1 MFKKIFRSLCH
12 VVFVALLLT
21 PFVAK
26 AAEDQFVYAGDL
38 SVDKTEYQSGDE
50 IKGNFTLRN
59 AGDRDAGDVSYKV
72 VLAQIDQDNT
82 RKDVKSYAVISEF
95 QSDSLGVAKK
105 TKTQPINFAIKV
117 PEYAKEGI
125 FEIKIEVLA
134 GSGMVLSWIDS
145 KTFSI
150 KGNNKVT
157 TIVNLTSGS
166 IELSDGTRFPL
177 QAGPMIFAEKDPKQA
192 SFVGELKN
200 VGTQPVSVDI
210 FTVVSK
216 RPFDSKNAVV
226 SEHVS
231 TTIPSGILSPFTLPL
246 PTFNYESGVYEG
258 KVYFQEDKSG
268 KDLMQPVDFR
278 YLIGGESA
286 TIHSLTSDKS
296 LVKKGEEFKIIA
308 SITGAP
314 FDISGAVEGQG
325 EVPAQLATFNL
336 TVLNENGT
344 IIVEEVAQ
352 DVDLSKTTSFEFNLV
367 ASKKSKALKANLTV
381 QNKEGKL
388 LAQFESNLSADY
400 DKQAGVWSRN
410 LLILLLALLAIS
422 IATFVFI
429 RFRKKFPEQ
438 IKSPTSLASFVA
450 FGLVT
455 ASILFSSLTSAVTS
469 PLPAYSYN
477 TDTTKPGFVY
487 TQLMTFYEG
496 NVYEGK
502 GSTASRHFINNSW
515 GPRFVSNMPVDAEYE
530 AGESFTVSAQTT
542 YAVCGNTPFTVDI
555 GAVASGEI
563 APSDS
568 AFGLDII
575 PNAQTGMTKEQAKQF
590 FIANFNQTG
599 KSDRTPANALAQ
611 FEKNLN
617 QFVDVNGKLKG
628 AYGQFVETLNFGT
641 PIVSLD
647 APGYKV
653 GYNYVFSKSLTAPTT
668 PGVHKLW
675 FGVDMIPHK
684 DILNAGLCSN
694 NANTLAKKI
703 FCGANLVNFVDFPS
717 EVLGT
722 ILGYS
727 PDTYYKV
734 KAYQTY
740 KVLPPKP
747 ATFSAA
753 NGGAC
758 GTVNL
763 AWTQKD
769 AFVTGNVDVY
779 KLYRKLPSET
789 SFTLVK
795 SDISS
800 SALSYVD
807 TLPNNT
813 SGTVTYQLVGR
824 HNASG
829 FDSNP
834 IETTI
839 SISGSDCSVVAGA
852 CGSKGNGEY
861 VGSSFAFS
869 SSQLCE
875 TGTAS
880 NSNPSLGEDSFYR
893 WTCGGTNGGA
903 TATCSASADAGTPA
917 CGTKH
922 GVYTAS
928 GYSFNAGELCANG
941 NATPSN
947 PSVSGG
953 VYSWTCSLPNEA
965 AASCSAP
972 ATQTPVNGLC
982 GTKNN
987 QEVSAYFSFA
997 GSELCSAGT
1006 PPATNPVHNSGNF
1019 SWTCEGLNGGADSTC
1034 SAPAAPNC
1042 GTVTAFPS
1050 WPANDSGLCEVGD
1063 VTDKNFSSTIN
1074 RFTWSCEKEGSDLG
1088 SVSCSALKEATVPS
1102 IPVFS
1107 STWMSCDPVTTPD
1120 TNTINLSFKSTSG
1133 SAPAVF
1139 NVYRSTTQSGTYSLK
1154 GSVNASLNAS
1164 GELVGGFADTTAVP
1178 GTTYYFKVEADNDA
1192 GLSNLSVA
1200 QLASTPATC
1209 VEENP
1214 VCGEAANQPLSILPT
1229 TGTPGLCSSGTA
1241 NTIALHSSQTKY
1253 TWNCNV
1259 DGTNQYCEAPRLG
1272 AGDAI
1277 CGSAE
1282 GGSYTS
1288 APIGAGNLC
1297 NAGQSSTPAIDSANS
1312 TKYKWTCTS
1321 INGQNVDT
1329 CRANVET
1336 TPPNNGGGAKYG
1348 CGIRSDKTLSAMPNE
1363 TTFNLCAEDSDIV
1376 ANSITEEVNTYR
1388 WKCSYQDGG
1397 QTKEVDC
1404 SARTQNVILPPNDC
1418 EINGTCADVVDG
1430 AVSLAGF
1437 KTYPSLVTS
1446 GGQCAVNVGAVAG
1459 GVFAAKTA
1467 QTICRLKYPDGQ
1479 YGLPFS
1485 PVSAND
1491 IKSQTVFSQ
1500 SSFTLECYETD
1511 PETGDRVGD
1520 VQSKTA
1526 LCRINP
1532 SSIETSFIR
1541 SVFDGMRNMTAS
1553 VFDAVLRFFNLKS

>member
-12 VVFVALLLT
+12 VAFVALLLT

-59 AGDRDAGDVSYKV
+59 AGDRDAGGISYKV

-82 RKDVKSYAVISEF
+82 RQDVKSYAVISEF

-105 TKTQPINFAIKV
+105 TKTQPIDFAIKV

-150 KGNNKVT
+150 KGNNKAT
-157 TIVNLTSGS
+157 TLVNLTSGS
-166 IELSDGTRFPL
+166 IELSDGTQFSL

-216 RPFDSKNAVV
+216 RPFDTKNAVV

-231 TTIPSGILSPFTLPL
+231 TTIPAGILSPFTLPL

-296 LVKKGEEFKIIA
+296 LVEKGEEFKIIA

-344 IIVEEVAQ
+344 IIAEEVAQ

-438 IKSPTSLASFVA
+438 IKSPTALASFVA

-477 TDTTKPGFVY
+477 TDTTKPGLVY

-555 GAVASGEI
+555 GAVASGET

-568 AFGLDII
+568 AFDLDII
-575 PNAQTGMTKEQAKQF
+575 PNAQTGMTKEQARQF
-590 FIANFNQTG
+590 FINNYNPTSGGVSLERALQNFDSAIAKYLDANN
-599 KSDRTPANALAQ
+599 R
-611 FEKNLN
+611 
-617 QFVDVNGKLKG
+617 VKG
-628 AYGQFVETLNFGT
+628 SYNQFVETLNFGT
-641 PIVSLD
+641 PVVSLN

-653 GYNYVFSKSLTAPTT
+653 GYNYVFSKSVTAPST
-668 PGVHKLW
+668 PGTYKFW
-675 FGVDMIPHK
+675 FGVDVIPHK
-684 DILNAGLCSN
+684 DIFFTCMVSSGNPKYGGCRTMGSIDN
-694 NANTLAKKI
+694 
-703 FCGANLVNFVDFPS
+703 VDFPS
-717 EVLGT
+717 EALGPVF
-722 ILGYS
+722 GYS

-740 KVLPPKP
+740 KVLPPQP

-753 NGGAC
+753 NGGTC

-769 AFVTGNVDVY
+769 TFATSAVDVY
-779 KLYRKLPSET
+779 KLYRKLPTET
-789 SFTLVK
+789 SFALIK
-795 SDISS
+795 GDISS
-800 SALSYVD
+800 SALSYAD
-807 TLPNNT
+807 TLPGNT

-829 FDSNP
+829 FDSLP

-839 SISGSDCSVVAGA
+839 TVSSNDCSVVNGS

-861 VGSSFAFS
+861 VGPSFTFS
-869 SSQLCE
+869 TSQLCE

-880 NSNPSLGEDSFYR
+880 NSNPSLGEDNFYR
-893 WTCGGTNGGA
+893 WTCGGTNGGT
-903 TATCSASADAGTPA
+903 TATCSASA
-917 CGTKH
+917 
-922 GVYTAS
+922 
-928 GYSFNAGELCANG
+928 
-941 NATPSN
+941 SN
-947 PSVSGG
+947 Q
-953 VYSWTCSLPNEA
+953 L
-965 AASCSAP
+965 
-972 ATQTPVNGLC
+972 VNGIC
-982 GTKNN
+982 GTKNG
-987 QEVSAYFSFA
+987 QEVSLSYTFSN
-997 GSELCSAGT
+997 SELCSAGIA
-1006 PPATNPVHNSGNF
+1006 PSVSPISNSGQF
-1019 SWTCEGLNGGADSTC
+1019 SWICGGSNGGNDSSC
-1034 SAPAAPNC
+1034 SAEVAPTC
-1042 GTVTAFPS
+1042 GAVSSFSS
-1050 WPANDSGLCEVGD
+1050 WPTNDTGLCEVGE
-1063 VTDKNFSSTIN
+1063 VAEKKFSSTLN
-1074 RFTWSCEKEGSDLG
+1074 KFTWSCEKEQSDMG
-1088 SVSCSALKEATVPS
+1088 AVSCSASKQSVVPS
-1102 IPVFS
+1102 TPNFIS
-1107 STWMSCDPVTTPD
+1107 SWMSCDPVTTPD

-1164 GELVGGFADTTAVP
+1164 GELVGSFADTTAVP
-1178 GTTYYFKVEADNDA
+1178 GATYYFKVEADNDA
-1192 GLSNLSVA
+1192 GISNLSVA

-1259 DGTNQYCEAPRLG
+1259 DGINQSCEAPRLG

-1288 APIGAGNLC
+1288 APIGSGNLC
-1297 NAGQSSTPAIDSANS
+1297 NAGRSSTPAIDSADS

-1336 TPPNNGGGAKYG
+1336 TPPDNNGGGGGGAKYG

-1397 QTKEVDC
+1397 ETKEVDC
-1404 SARTQNVILPPNDC
+1404 SARTQNVIIPPNDC

-1467 QTICRLKYPDGQ
+1467 QTMCRLKYPDGQ

-1485 PVSAND
+1485 PVSADD

-1511 PETGDRVGD
+1511 PETGLQVVGSS
-1520 VQSKTA
+1520 QSKTA